1 MTKKL
6 NTTWRTII
14 IPFSEVSN
22 SKDYEKLYN
31 FIQDMSEKQ
40 QEMLNNRRAWERLRK
55 SPEITSRGNFRNQ
68 VLEELGKP
76 YKHWDTPGKKAKYY
90 RIMIERMR
98 QLCLSVNERIEVA
111 GVCAQYDY
119 NLSRLAD
126 IRKALT
132 DKGMFVSMW
141 TIRNICASKG
151 KAGFPEKIG
160 FIYDGT
166 AEDADISGVTH
177 SNGNV
182 SYYLDVYGEKIN
194 FTVKIPSHVRENTT
208 GKWARPVAQ
217 IKNGGVIL
225 RLAYEVLGNNGLF
238 DNDRVMGVDLGK
250 VKPFSSVINFG
261 DGSYSTEL
269 APSKELERLSEK
281 SEILSREINFHHK
294 KLREIESLLQGK
306 NSLYLAQHYV
316 DVEDN
321 MRAVKN
327 KRTRLKEA
335 ATWLYARDIV
345 NHAVENN
352 CHIVNL
358 ENLSFVENKGGKWN
372 FSSIQEKVVFVA
384 ELCNIEVR
392 LSNASGTSHTD
403 PFTRET
409 TRPNSQRIIKTVCGE
424 IDRDYC
430 AALEITQREGAVSKQ
445 QRKKN
450 KKKKVVQKPL
460 VPKRCRDKHC
470 STPKRPKSPSRKKI
484 HKIQVKTS
492 TPKYVFPGERM
503 SGYPIAVDS
512 SDAAS
517 LIEGTAFILTTRT
530 LFISYYAKQIRF
542 C

>member
-1 MTKKL
+1 MPENL

-31 FIQDMSEKQ
+31 FIQDMSGKQ
-40 QEMLNNRRAWERLRK
+40 QEMLNNRQAWKRLRK
-55 SPEITSRGNFRNQ
+55 TPEVSSRGNFRNR
-68 VLEELGKP
+68 VLAELGKP
-76 YKHWDTPGKKAKYY
+76 YKQWDTPGKKAKYY

-98 QLCLSVNERIEVA
+98 QLCLSVNDRIEVSEI
-111 GVCAQYDY
+111 CAKYDY
-119 NLSRLAD
+119 DLSRLGD
-126 IRKALT
+126 IRKVLQ
-132 DKGMFVSMW
+132 DRNMFVSSG

-151 KAGFPEKIG
+151 KAGFPEEIG

-177 SNGNV
+177 SRNTV
-182 SYYLDVYGEKIN
+182 SYYLDVYGDKIC
-194 FTVKIPSHVRENTT
+194 FTVKVPSHVRENTA
-208 GKWARPVAQ
+208 GKWARPIAQ

-225 RLAYEVLGNNGLF
+225 RLSYEVLGNNGSF
-238 DNDRVMGVDLGK
+238 NNNRVMGVDLGK
-250 VKPFSSVINFG
+250 IKPFSAVINFG
-261 DGSYSTEL
+261 DGSYSSEL
-269 APSKELERLSEK
+269 APSKELEKLGK
-281 SEILSREINFHHK
+281 KAEILSREINLHYK
-294 KLREIESLLQGK
+294 KLRKIEFLLQGK

-335 ATWLYARDIV
+335 AVWLYARDIV
-345 NHAVENN
+345 NHAIENS
-352 CHIVNL
+352 CHIINL
-358 ENLSFVENKGGKWN
+358 ENLSFVENKGGKWD
-372 FSSIQEKVVFVA
+372 FSAIQEKVVFVA

-409 TRPNSQRIIKTVCGE
+409 AHPNANRKTKTICGE
-424 IDRDYC
+424 MDRDYC
-430 AALEITQREGAVSKQ
+430 AALEITQREGAVSRP

-460 VPKRCRDKHC
+460 VPKRCRDKHY

-517 LIEGTAFILTTRT
+517 LPRTAFILTTRT
-530 LFISYYAKQIRF
+530 PCIS
-542 C
+542 

>member
-1 MTKKL
+1 MPETL
-6 NTTWRTII
+6 NTTWRTFI

-22 SKDYEKLYN
+22 SKDYEKLYG

-40 QEMLNNRRAWERLRK
+40 QEMLNNNKQAWERLRK

-68 VLEELGKP
+68 VLAELGKP

-98 QLCLSVNERIEVA
+98 QLCLSVNDRIEVSE
-111 GVCAQYDY
+111 VCAKYDY
-119 NLSRLAD
+119 DLSRLGD
-126 IRKALT
+126 IRKVLQERN
-132 DKGMFVSMW
+132 MLVSSG
-141 TIRNICASKG
+141 TIRNVCASKG

-166 AEDADISGVTH
+166 AEDAEISEATH
-177 SNGNV
+177 SNGTV
-182 SYYLDVYGEKIN
+182 SYYLDVYGEKIH
-194 FTVKIPSHVRENTT
+194 FTVKVPSHVRENMT
-208 GKWARPVAQ
+208 GRWARPVAQ
-217 IKNGGVIL
+217 IKNDQVIL
-225 RLAYEVLGNNGLF
+225 RLSYEVLGNNGSF

-250 VKPFSSVINFG
+250 VKPFSGVINFG

-281 SEILSREINFHHK
+281 SEILSREINFHYK
-294 KLREIESLLQGK
+294 KLRKIESLLQGK

-321 MRAVKN
+321 MRSVKN

-335 ATWLYARDIV
+335 ATWIYARDIV

-358 ENLSFVENKGGKWN
+358 ENLSFVENKGGKWD

-392 LSNASGTSHTD
+392 LANASGTSHTD

-409 TRPNSQRIIKTVCGE
+409 AHPNTQRRTKTICGE

-430 AALEITQREGAVSKQ
+430 AALEITQREGAVSKT
-445 QRKKN
+445 QRRKN

-470 STPKRPKSPSRKKI
+470 STPKRPKSPSRKKTY
-484 HKIQVKTS
+484 KIQVKRS
-492 TPKYVFPGERM
+492 TPKYVSLEERM

-517 LIEGTAFILTTRT
+517 LVTGTAFILTTR
-530 LFISYYAKQIRF
+530 ISYIS
-542 C
+542 